1 MSFKR
6 FLFNIL
12 LYMMIFSFVCMITKS
27 IVLPVDTVYLF
38 VSLLVVA
45 CSIMLY
51 EPVLRF
57 LTVKRN
63 FLTQWVMSS
72 VFVFISIYL
81 LNSLMPM
88 FTVQTFATKSEFLQ
102 LALSGTMTMVFV
114 SILTGFVCSLFTILK
129 D

>member
-1 MSFKR
+1 
-6 FLFNIL
+6 
-12 LYMMIFSFVCMITKS
+12 MMVFSFVCLVTKA
-27 IVLPVDTVYLF
+27 IVLPTDTVYLL

-45 CSIMLY
+45 VAVMLF

-57 LTVKRN
+57 LTVRKN

-72 VFVFISIYL
+72 LFVFVAIYL

-88 FTVQTFATKSEFLQ
+88 FVVQGFATKTEFLQ
-102 LALSGTMTMVFV
+102 LALTGTMTIVFV
-114 SILTGFVCSLFTILK
+114 SLLTGFVCSLFAILK